1 MSSATTANFRWSFRP
16 TRISPLSLPRS
27 CSVKAIFK
35 PLFRFLC
42 TLLILPFIISH
53 YLFSRLG
60 SSDRSLETH
69 SQLLSLLPGLI
80 GSYLRVAFYRLAL
93 DHCDPTATIGFGVLF
108 SKTGARV
115 GNHVYIGPRCL
126 LGLAT
131 LEDDVLLGPMVQ
143 IPSGP
148 KLHGIDRLDTPI
160 RQQPGTPM
168 RVTIGR
174 DSWIGGG
181 SVILTDIA
189 PQTVVGA
196 GSVVTKP
203 HPARTVVAGVPAKVI
218 RSRTVSELAKTRDPQ
233 EP

>member
-1 MSSATTANFRWSFRP
+1 M
-16 TRISPLSLPRS
+16 
-27 CSVKAIFK
+27 KAIFK

-53 YLFSRLG
+53 YLLSRLG
-60 SSDRSLETH
+60 SADRSLETH
-69 SQLLSLLPGLI
+69 SQILSLLPGLT
-80 GSYLRVAFYRLAL
+80 GSYLRVAFYRFTLE
-93 DHCDPTATIGFGVLF
+93 HCAPTATIGFGVLF
-108 SKTGARV
+108 SKAEARI

-126 LGLAT
+126 LGLVT

-148 KLHGIDRLDTPI
+148 NLHGFERPDIPI
-160 RQQPGTPM
+160 RDQPGMPR

-181 SVILTDIA
+181 SVVLADIA
-189 PQTVVGA
+189 DQTVVGA

-203 HPARTVVAGVPAKVI
+203 YPPRSILAGIPAKVI
-218 RSRTVSELAKTRDPQ
+218 QTRT
-233 EP
+233 

>member
-1 MSSATTANFRWSFRP
+1 
-16 TRISPLSLPRS
+16 
-27 CSVKAIFK
+27 VKAILK
-35 PLFRFLC
+35 SLFRCLC
-42 TLLILPFIISH
+42 TFLILPFIVSH

-60 SSDRSLETH
+60 SADRSLETH
-69 SQLLSLLPGLI
+69 SQLLSLLPGHI
-80 GSYLRVAFYRLAL
+80 GSYLRVAFYRFAL

-108 SKTGARV
+108 SKTGSRI
-115 GNHVYIGPRCL
+115 GSHVYIGPRCL

-148 KLHGIDRLDTPI
+148 NLHGTERLDTPI
-160 RQQPGTPM
+160 RLQPGTPM

-181 SVILTDIA
+181 SVILADIA

-196 GSVVTKP
+196 SSVVTKTP
-203 HPARTVVAGVPAKVI
+203 AARTIVAGVPAKVI
-218 RSRTVSELAKTRDPQ
+218 KNRTVAEVNKTLDLP

>member
-1 MSSATTANFRWSFRP
+1 
-16 TRISPLSLPRS
+16 
-27 CSVKAIFK
+27 VKAIFK

-53 YLFSRLG
+53 FLFSRLG

-69 SQLLSLLPGLI
+69 SQILSLLPGLT
-80 GSYLRVAFYRLAL
+80 GSYLRVAFYRFAL

-108 SKTGARV
+108 SKTGARI
-115 GNHVYIGPRCL
+115 GSHAYIGPRSL

-148 KLHGIDRLDTPI
+148 NLHGIDRLDTPI

-181 SVILTDIA
+181 CVILADIA

-203 HPARTVVAGVPAKVI
+203 HPTRTIIAGVPAKVI
-218 RSRTVSELAKTRDPQ
+218 KNRTVAEVAKTFDPTA
-233 EP
+233 P

>member
-1 MSSATTANFRWSFRP
+1 
-16 TRISPLSLPRS
+16 
-27 CSVKAIFK
+27 VKAILK

-53 YLFSRLG
+53 FLLSRLG

-69 SQLLSLLPGLI
+69 SQILSLLPGLT
-80 GSYLRVAFYRLAL
+80 GSYLRVAFYRFAL
-93 DHCDPTATIGFGVLF
+93 DHCDATAMIGFGVLF
-108 SKTGARV
+108 SKTGARI
-115 GNHVYIGPRCL
+115 GSHVYIGPRCM

-148 KLHGIDRLDTPI
+148 NLHGIDRLDTPI

-181 SVILTDIA
+181 CVILTDIA

-196 GSVVTKP
+196 SSVVTKTP
-203 HPARTVVAGVPAKVI
+203 PARTIVAGIPAKVI
-218 RSRTVSELAKTRDPQ
+218 KNRTVAEVAKTFDPPQ
-233 EP
+233 P